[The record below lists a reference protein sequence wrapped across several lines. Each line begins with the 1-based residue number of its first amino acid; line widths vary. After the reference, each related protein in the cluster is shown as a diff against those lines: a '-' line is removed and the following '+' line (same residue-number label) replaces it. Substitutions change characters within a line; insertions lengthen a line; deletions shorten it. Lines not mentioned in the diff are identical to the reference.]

1 VRSLDARRVPPSAG
15 LGVGDAVVHIDP
27 RYFRP
32 AEVDYLLAD
41 PSKAK
46 HQLCWEPKLAFRE
59 LVRCMADADLE
70 AAGVPPPGEGLEILA
85 KHGYEWILNRKAISG
100 ETR

>member
-1 VRSLDARRVPPSAG
+1 VRSLDARRVPATAGLSAG
-15 LGVGDAVVHIDP
+15 DAIVHIDP

-32 AEVDYLLAD
+32 AEVDHLLAD
-41 PSKAK
+41 ASKARRL
-46 HQLCWEPKLAFRE
+46 LCWEPKLAFRE

-85 KHGYEWILNRKAISG
+85 RHGYEWILNRKAISG
-100 ETR
+100 SL